1 MSEIQ
6 HRHTSSEFD
15 EQLDD
20 LRTKLLLMASHV
32 EGLIADALAALAE
45 RDTAL
50 AEAVIARDREIDR
63 LEKTI
68 DDLCLKILALRQPAA
83 RDLRHITTAFKVVTD
98 LERMGDLCVNIARS
112 AIELNRMPRPLLG
125 IDLSRIGAAVREMVR
140 RSLDAF
146 VDGDAELARQIVLA
160 DKEIDRQYNQVFHGL
175 VHAMVESPV
184 VIEPATQ
191 LLFIARHLERIADH
205 ATNIAEQVIFLV
217 EGDDIRH
224 EKARLRVE
232 AGREQ
237 ARAAEESDRE
247 QVRAGEEAG
256 REQVRAAEEADREQA
271 GPGEVERGQLP

>member
-1 MSEIQ
+1 
-6 HRHTSSEFD
+6 
-15 EQLDD
+15 
-20 LRTKLLLMASHV
+20 MASHV

-45 RDTAL
+45 RDTAR
-50 AEAVIARDREIDR
+50 AETVIARDREIDY
-63 LEKTI
+63 LEKSI

-83 RDLRHITTAFKVVTD
+83 SDLRHITTAFKVVTD

-112 AIELNRMPRPLLG
+112 AIELNRMPRTPVA

-146 VDGDAELARQIVLA
+146 VDEDAELARQLVIA

-175 VHAMVESPV
+175 VHAMVESPA

-191 LLFIARHLERIADH
+191 LLFIARHLERIGDH

-224 EKARLRVE
+224 EKARLRME
-232 AGREQ
+232 A
-237 ARAAEESDRE
+237 AR
-247 QVRAGEEAG
+247 GEGQRPEA
-256 REQVRAAEEADREQA
+256 
-271 GPGEVERGQLP
+271 